1 MKMSQT
7 SRGGVYEQRERTSF
21 GSHGGSPEGDR
32 RGSRTT
38 ARRPGS
44 LVGETQIC
52 SGSSA
57 AARRRPRNTL
67 ARTGRDR
74 RDTVR
79 LAGSV
84 SGGRRSELESAG
96 SRCGQRRDAAAE
108 IASRRSEHE
117 QRVAARKDSPYGGR
131 TPFGLAEVEAMSR
144 AASAFTEQ
152 RYGVVRV
159 TREWE
164 MARSS
169 FYHQRAL
176 VAQPDRVLRRRGPK
190 TAWSDAVLLGKIREV
205 LAASPFYGEGHRKVW
220 ARLRFQQVPTSK
232 ARVLRLMRE
241 AQLLAPSRTLPKPEN
256 PHTGTIITARP
267 NEVWASDHTVTVTVE
282 QGQVTIFAAVDHCT
296 AECVGLHA
304 AKKATRFEALEP
316 LRQAVRD
323 YCGGF
328 RADAAAGIRNRHD
341 HGSQYMSDDYQ
352 AEIAFLGMESSPSFV
367 RQPECNGCVERF
379 IRTLK
384 EQLLWVRVFQNVE
397 DLRCALTEFR
407 ERYNQRWIVQR
418 LGYLTPAQARQQLLA
433 LGAAA

>member
-1 MKMSQT
+1 MS
-7 SRGGVYEQRERTSF
+7 
-21 GSHGGSPEGDR
+21 H
-32 RGSRTT
+32 
-38 ARRPGS
+38 
-44 LVGETQIC
+44 
-52 SGSSA
+52 
-57 AARRRPRNTL
+57 
-67 ARTGRDR
+67 
-74 RDTVR
+74 
-79 LAGSV
+79 
-84 SGGRRSELESAG
+84 
-96 SRCGQRRDAAAE
+96 
-108 IASRRSEHE
+108 
-117 QRVAARKDSPYGGR
+117 
-131 TPFGLAEVEAMSR
+131 
-144 AASAFTEQ
+144 AASTFTEQ

-159 TREWE
+159 TRAWE

-169 FYHQRAL
+169 FYHRRSLLAR
-176 VAQPDRVLRRRGPK
+176 PDRVLRRRGPQ
-190 TAWSDAVLLGKIREV
+190 TAWSDAALLGKIREV

-220 ARLRFQQVPTSK
+220 ARLRFQDVRTSK

-241 AQLLAPSRTLPKPEN
+241 AQLLAPSRTLPRPSN
-256 PHTGTIITARP
+256 PHTGTIITTRP
-267 NEVWASDHTVTVTVE
+267 NEVWASDHTMTTTVEEGPVTVFV
-282 QGQVTIFAAVDHCT
+282 AVDHCT
-296 AECVGLHA
+296 TECLGLHA

-328 RADAAAGIRNRHD
+328 RAGAAAGIRNRHD

-397 DLRCALTEFR
+397 ELRCALAEFR

-418 LGYLTPAQARQQLLA
+418 LNYLTPAQARQQLLA